1 VEQRQEVSGNRVKGD
16 LVVSQTIIQEAAAD
30 DPRDSARAQAAL
42 ALLQGPVEALGL
54 EARLRE
60 ADELREAGSN
70 QQAAEAL
77 LSIAGPLEA
86 AGRDVS
92 AELMRERAA
101 NALKEAGDPERAFA
115 LYVEVARAELF
126 RDADGA
132 QFTARRARE
141 VAPQDKEWLAE
152 GLMARA
158 LWPEH
163 ESEVVPVLAQ
173 AWEEAR
179 DTREEAEWAAA
190 LVEVLSVLGRLEEAL
205 EVAEEACERLPLSA
219 GPRLWLELDRLD
231 AAGELGRDVEDDW
244 RELLDWAQG
253 RPDELAA
260 LILQRRGVFLSR
272 CGRPEESVE
281 AFRRSATHWGK
292 VRGGGDEQ
300 LAESYFAEQ
309 VAWELAGR
317 LAWKPDGA
325 RAIASELGG
334 DPRSA
339 AARAQR
345 LVDRGLRE
353 LLEGK
358 HLYEAKR
365 CLLLALATHRRA
377 GNLRGV
383 LEVHDRLARLFQQVG
398 EGSRALAHYIS
409 CGDEK
414 RAGELARETEAW
426 EWPYVADALHLDG
439 PPWERA
445 ASYDVLAEAGGR
457 MPDAEVASLAPA
469 LIAAAREPSYF
480 APGPQLAHQARRAL
494 AAVACSLP
502 EGLLDDALE
511 ILRGE
516 VRQGGW
522 ADKDAVRALGLVT
535 RLGRA
540 DETQFLLKASLSPD
554 GNAVKNEAALL
565 IERLRDDAGL
575 RDCAKQ
581 AALEGNAEALDLL
594 AYAGLDENE
603 AELRDRCSER
613 VRKYVDA
620 PEPEP
625 VAGERSAALVV
636 LLELGVLGR
645 YCEPDLRRRLAE
657 RLLRFALDA
666 NELDPSRATAVGAL
680 CNLAEALDKAQAD
693 RVREGLL
700 TLALG
705 AYRSDWQESI
715 GSDHPFSRVKISIGK
730 PGELRAA
737 SIDALC
743 ELVAEHGG
751 AEEDLAEPLGR
762 ALASQDA
769 TLVQSTLKGLIR
781 LPDLELG
788 PEFALYLQHPEG
800 RVRGAALRLLASR
813 DHSFVSSPP
822 ALALAKDPSRFV
834 RSTFLGAAREV
845 GKAGEPA
852 LEILST
858 DGEAYIRLAAR
869 RALAGEQRPATQ
881 AAQPST

>member
-1 VEQRQEVSGNRVKGD
+1 VSGNRVKGD
-16 LVVSQTIIQEAAAD
+16 LVVSQTVIQQAAAD

-42 ALLQGPVEALGL
+42 ALLQGPVDALGL
-54 EARLRE
+54 GTRLIEAE
-60 ADELREAGSN
+60 ELREAGN
-70 QQAAEAL
+70 HQQAAEAF
-77 LSIAGPLEA
+77 LSIAGPLED

-101 NALKEAGDPERAFA
+101 NALKEAGDHDRAFD
-115 LYVEVARAELF
+115 LYVEVAHAELA

-141 VAPQDKEWLAE
+141 VAPKAKEWLAE

-163 ESEVVPVLAQ
+163 EDEVVPVLAQ
-173 AWEEAR
+173 AWEETR
-179 DTREEAEWAAA
+179 DTHEEAEWAAA
-190 LVEVLSVLGRLEEAL
+190 LVEVLSLLGRLDEAL
-205 EVAEEACERLPLSA
+205 EVAEEACVRLPLSA

-231 AAGELGRDVEDDW
+231 AAGELGRDVENEW
-244 RELLDWAQG
+244 RRLLDWTHG

-260 LILQRRGVFLSR
+260 LVLQRRGAFLSR
-272 CGRPEESVE
+272 RERPEESVE
-281 AFRRSATHWGK
+281 AFRQSATHWGK

-334 DPRSA
+334 DPKSA
-339 AARAQR
+339 SARAQR

-353 LLEGK
+353 LLDGK

-377 GNLRGV
+377 GNLRGI
-383 LEVHDRLARLFQQVG
+383 LEAHHRLARLFQQVG

-426 EWPYVADALHLDG
+426 EWPYIGDALRLDG
-439 PPWERA
+439 PSWERA
-445 ASYDVLAEAGGR
+445 ASYAVLAEAGGR
-457 MPDAEVASLAPA
+457 MPDADVASLAPS

-480 APGPQLAHQARRAL
+480 APGPQPAHQGRRAL
-494 AAVACSLP
+494 AAVACALP
-502 EGLLDDALE
+502 EELLDDALE

-535 RLGRA
+535 RLGHA
-540 DETQFLLKASLSPD
+540 DATQFLLEASLAED
-554 GNAVKNEAALL
+554 ANAVKNEAGLL

-575 RDCAKQ
+575 RDRAKR

-594 AYAGLDENE
+594 AYAGLEE
-603 AELRDRCSER
+603 EERELRDRCSER
-613 VRKYVDA
+613 VRNYVDA

-625 VAGERSAALVV
+625 VPGERSAALVV

-645 YCEPDLRRRLAE
+645 YCEPDLKGRLAE
-657 RLLRFALDA
+657 RLLRFALDT

-680 CNLAEALDKAQAD
+680 TNLAGALDQAQAE
-693 RVREGLL
+693 RMREGLL

-705 AYRSDWQESI
+705 AYGSNWQESI
-715 GSDHPFSRVKISIGK
+715 GSDHPFSRFKISIGR

-737 SIDALC
+737 AIDALC

-751 AEEDLAEPLGR
+751 EEEGLAEPLGR

-769 TLVQSTLKGLIR
+769 TLVQATLKGLIR
-781 LPDLELG
+781 LPDLALG
-788 PEFALYLQHPEG
+788 PEFSLYLRHPEA
-800 RVRGAALRLLASR
+800 RVRATALRLLASR
-813 DHSFVSSPP
+813 DHTVVSSPA
-822 ALALAKDPSRFV
+822 ALALAGDPSRFV
-834 RSTFLGAAREV
+834 RSTLLGVARDV
-845 GKAGEPA
+845 GKTGEPA
-852 LEILST
+852 LEALSQDT
-858 DGEAYIRLAAR
+858 DAYIRRAAAR
-869 RALAGEQRPATQ
+869 ARA
-881 AAQPST
+881 